1 MLKAVRFDLEAH
13 EHLLTYIDNY
23 RDSKGKPNYSEAI
36 RMLMQKGY
44 EAIHSTPVVEQKIEV
59 QPVDVNSIKDQVYS
73 EVMEELTKKLFSQMG
88 SQPIIQQPE
97 PVKQDP
103 TPLPPKPKPVS
114 KPIDT
119 TSIAGGNGL
128 LANLIGNANR

>member
-23 RDSKGKPNYSEAI
+23 RDNKGKPNYSEAI

-44 EAIHSTPVVEQKIEV
+44 ETIHSTPVVEQKVEI
-59 QPVDVNSIKDQVYS
+59 QPVDINSIKDQVYS

-88 SQPIIQQPE
+88 PIIHQE
-97 PVKQDP
+97 PIKKEP
-103 TPLPPKPKPVS
+103 IFLPPKPKPTS

-119 TSIAGGNGL
+119 TSTAGGNGL